1 MNENKKL
8 SRKVDKVIKDM
19 AGSVNILSGPAKVSQ
34 QLQKIKKD
42 YGAVAEIQEKIVN
55 NLLKTQTCI
64 TQHQLIAAVFFIGF
78 FPCRRAYL
86 SFSYRS

>member
-55 NLLKTQTCI
+55 NLLK
-64 TQHQLIAAVFFIGF
+64 LSSSPLLMNGEAKYLAVYAQIGRF
-78 FPCRRAYL
+78 V
-86 SFSYRS
+86 SENI

>member
-1 MNENKKL
+1 ML
-8 SRKVDKVIKDM
+8 YLKVDKVIKDM

-55 NLLKTQTCI
+55 NLLK
-64 TQHQLIAAVFFIGF
+64 LSSSPLLMNGEAKYLAVYAQIGRF
-78 FPCRRAYL
+78 V
-86 SFSYRS
+86 SENI